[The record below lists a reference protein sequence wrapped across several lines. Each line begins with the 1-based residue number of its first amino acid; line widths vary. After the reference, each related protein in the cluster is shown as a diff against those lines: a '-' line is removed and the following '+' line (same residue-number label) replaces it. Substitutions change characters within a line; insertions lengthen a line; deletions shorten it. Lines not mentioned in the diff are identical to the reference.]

1 NERMDIGRLLSP
13 SGASARDALLEARR
27 LDPTDPAVAQGIREF
42 AERLTDEA
50 RSALNRSDTAE
61 ARTYANAARQL
72 GSAGS
77 ALAAVERAIADAGR
91 ASSEPARQAATPRQ
105 PSPPAQPASTNPNAQ
120 ALAAGVRQRLTEGKL
135 IDPP

>member
-42 AERLTDEA
+42 AQRLTDEA
-50 RSALNRSDTAE
+50 RNALNNGDTAE

-77 ALAAVERAIADAGR
+77 ALAAVERAIADASR
-91 ASSEPARQAATPRQ
+91 SSAPAQQQPAVAQRQ
-105 PSPPAQPASTNPNAQ
+105 PTTPPPAADRKS
-120 ALAAGVRQRLTEGKL
+120 VV
-135 IDPP
+135 